1 MVFVLKLNNQQ
12 PSIKMITKKTEKS
25 FLFKIEDYIL
35 YILNR
40 LEPEKSDKIKL
51 NKVAFFVEFAYLFFK
66 GKPLSKARYAAID
79 NGAVIDSYDP
89 ILKRMQKEKKITIDG
104 YIVRPLKSP
113 DATIPEEISSFLD
126 PLIQKYAL
134 LDNSVLINLSHSTD
148 SYKITTDN
156 EKIMGRIIDKKLA
169 PLETFFD
176 EDKVVE
182 CEIDENKLP
191 VVDKKKLVRY
201 GIK

>member
-1 MVFVLKLNNQQ
+1 
-12 PSIKMITKKTEKS
+12 MITKKTRKS

-35 YILNR
+35 YILNQ
-40 LEPEKSDKIKL
+40 LKPEKSDKIKL
-51 NKVAFFVEFAYLFFK
+51 NKVAFFVEFAYLFSK
-66 GKPLSKARYAAID
+66 GKPLSEVQYAAI
-79 NGAVIDSYDP
+79 NAGAVINSYDS
-89 ILKRMQKEKKITIDG
+89 ILKEMQKKGKIAIDG

-134 LDNSVLINLSHSTD
+134 LENTVLINLSHSTD

-156 EKIMGRIIDKKLA
+156 EKIMGKIIDKNLA
-169 PLETFFD
+169 PLETFFCED
-176 EDKVVE
+176 EMIE

-191 VVDKKKLVRY
+191 IIDKKKLVRY
-201 GIK
+201 AIK